1 MSILNDKRFMIEAL
15 HLAAKGDRAVSPNPM
30 VGAVLV
36 KGGKI
41 LARGYHRVFGGA
53 HAEVDCLSRYRGP
66 LQGTTMYVTLEPCSH
81 YGKTPPCA
89 QLLAYTP
96 IARIVIA
103 MQDPNPLVAGKGI
116 TLLRK
121 AGKKVDVGVLAE
133 EAADLNR
140 RFIRAVTHHRPYIH
154 VKVAQTLDGRITL
167 GEAKDRWVTGP
178 EARQVVH
185 AMRTDHDAVL
195 VGAGTVLADDPRLT
209 VRGMS
214 GNDPHVVVLD
224 GELRMR
230 ASARLIRA
238 VKKRTV
244 FVMTTTRAMREKP
257 ARAAELARAG
267 VQVLGVDGKRGRF
280 ALTDVLGVLYDEGIG
295 SLLVEGGGD
304 VFGQFAS
311 AGVIDELSIFVAPRL
326 APSGVPAFGSGA
338 TPGLLRAAAYMHTH
352 DMGRDIWIHA
362 LFD

>member
-1 MSILNDKRFMIEAL
+1 MSRQNDKRFMIEAL
-15 HLAAKGDRAVSPNPM
+15 QLAAKGEGAVSPNPM

-36 KGGKI
+36 KGDRI
-41 LARGYHRVFGGA
+41 LARGYHRDFGGA

-96 IARIVIA
+96 ISRVVIA

-116 TLLRK
+116 TILRR
-121 AGKKVDVGVLAE
+121 AGKKVDVGVMAA

-140 RFIRAVTHHRPYIH
+140 RFIRAVAHHRPYVH

-167 GEAKDRWVTGP
+167 GEANARWVTGP

-185 AMRTDHDAVL
+185 AMRNDHDAVL
-195 VGAGTVLADDPRLT
+195 VGAGTVLKDDPRLT
-209 VRGMS
+209 VRGMP
-214 GNDPHVVVLD
+214 GNDPHAVVLD
-224 GELRMR
+224 GELSMR

-238 VKKRTV
+238 GKKRMV
-244 FVMTTTRAMREKP
+244 FVMTTTRAMRAKP
-257 ARAAELARAG
+257 TRAAELAKAG
-267 VQVLGVDGKRGRF
+267 VQVIGVDGKRGRF
-280 ALTDVLGVLYDEGIG
+280 ALEEVLGVLYDEGIG

-304 VFGQFAS
+304 VFGEFAA
-311 AGVIDELSIFVAPRL
+311 AGVIDEMSIFIAPRL
-326 APSGVPAFGSGA
+326 APSGVPAFGSGV
-338 TPGLLRAAAYMHTH
+338 TPGLLRDAAYMHTH
-352 DMGRDIWIHA
+352 DAGRDIWIHA

>member
-1 MSILNDKRFMIEAL
+1 MSMQSDKRFMIEAL

-41 LARGYHRVFGGA
+41 VARGYHRVFGGA

-96 IARIVIA
+96 ISRIVVA
-103 MQDPNPLVAGKGI
+103 MQDPNPLVAGRGI
-116 TLLRK
+116 KLLRR
-121 AGKKVDVGVLAE
+121 AGKKVDVGVMGE

-140 RFIRAVTHHRPYIH
+140 RFVRAVTHHRPYVH
-154 VKVAQTLDGRITL
+154 VKIAQTLDGRITL

-178 EARQVVH
+178 ESRQVVH

-195 VGAGTVLADDPRLT
+195 VGAGTVTADDPRLT

-224 GELRMR
+224 GALSMR
-230 ASARLIRA
+230 ASAKLVHA
-238 VKKRTV
+238 GKRRMV
-244 FVMTTTRAMREKP
+244 FVITTTRAIREKP

-267 VQVLGVDGKRGRF
+267 VQVLGVKGKRGRC
-280 ALTDVLGVLYDEGIG
+280 ALSDALAVLYDEGIG
-295 SLLVEGGGD
+295 SLLVEGGAD

-311 AGVIDELSIFVAPRL
+311 AGVIDEMSVFVAPRI
-326 APSGVPAFGSGA
+326 APSGVPAFGTASLTGS
-338 TPGLLRAAAYMHTH
+338 LREAAYMHTH
-352 DMGRDIWIHA
+352 DAGRDVWIHA